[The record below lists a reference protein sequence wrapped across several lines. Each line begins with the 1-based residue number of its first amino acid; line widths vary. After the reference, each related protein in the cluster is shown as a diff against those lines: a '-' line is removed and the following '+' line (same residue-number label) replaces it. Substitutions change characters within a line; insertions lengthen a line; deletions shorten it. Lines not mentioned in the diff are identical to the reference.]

1 MAKKKV
7 CTACGEDKRPT
18 IDFYLSRSKLYKF
31 NDGRMPICKECL
43 SKLFK
48 ELQAKYSDEVK
59 ALYHLC
65 MLFDIYF
72 DKDLVTKSS
81 NMENFSDEDNLLK
94 SYMKNVNSL
103 NQYKFKD
110 SMSSDCIVL
119 DDNLINVKMDETEE
133 DNEIEEEL
141 SISITPKIRRRWGK
155 GYTDE
160 EYEDLEYFYEEY
172 KNNLD
177 HEDDFMK
184 LELIQEMCTIKFIRD
199 KAKRNGD
206 YKTAREYSDL
216 LSKKMADANLKP
228 SQQKILGEAD
238 DDTFGMKL
246 LAYERDKPV
255 PEVLPEYKDV
265 DKFWG
270 YLVKNMIKPFAN
282 ALGLANGEYSIEEGS
297 DNIIVDDKVKD
308 ALKVNHNED

>member
-1 MAKKKV
+1 MATSRKR

-72 DKDLVTKSS
+72 DKDLVAKSS
-81 NMENFSDEDNLLK
+81 NMEKFSSDDNLLK

-119 DDNLINVKMDETEE
+119 DDNLIKEEKENIEE
-133 DNEIEEEL
+133 DIYEEREMTPEL
-141 SISITPKIRRRWGK
+141 KKLCLKRWGSGYSDEDYLYLEDNYAEFYEAYAHDTPAERMLLMNITKTLLEGEKSRKSGDKK
-155 GYTDE
+155 GYENMLKLVSSMLTDAA
-160 EYEDLEYFYEEY
+160 
-172 KNNLD
+172 
-177 HEDDFMK
+177 
-184 LELIQEMCTIKFIRD
+184 I
-199 KAKRNGD
+199 
-206 YKTAREYSDL
+206 
-216 LSKKMADANLKP
+216 KP
-228 SQQKILGEAD
+228 SQKKTMGDEVGECFGVFIENLEKNEPVNEAIDEFADVDNIGKLIDRQFVKNFAKVFGLVGD
-238 DDTFGMKL
+238 DD
-246 LAYERDKPV
+246 E
-255 PEVLPEYKDV
+255 
-265 DKFWG
+265 
-270 YLVKNMIKPFAN
+270 
-282 ALGLANGEYSIEEGS
+282 
-297 DNIIVDDKVKD
+297 
-308 ALKVNHNED
+308 NED

>member
-1 MAKKKV
+1 MAKSKKI
-7 CTACGEDKRPT
+7 CTACGEEKAPNAG
-18 IDFYLSRSKLYKF
+18 FYLSRSKLYKF

-119 DDNLINVKMDETEE
+119 DDNLIKEEKENIEE
-133 DNEIEEEL
+133 DIYEEREMTPEL
-141 SISITPKIRRRWGK
+141 KKLCLKRWGSGYSDEDYLYLEDNYAEFYEAYAHDTPAERMLLMNITKTLLEGEKSRKSGDKK
-155 GYTDE
+155 GYENMLKLVSSMLTDAA
-160 EYEDLEYFYEEY
+160 
-172 KNNLD
+172 
-177 HEDDFMK
+177 
-184 LELIQEMCTIKFIRD
+184 I
-199 KAKRNGD
+199 
-206 YKTAREYSDL
+206 
-216 LSKKMADANLKP
+216 KP
-228 SQQKILGEAD
+228 SQKKTMGDEVGECFGVFIENLEKNEPVNEAIDEFADVDNIGKLIDRQFVKNFAKVFGLAGD
-238 DDTFGMKL
+238 DD
-246 LAYERDKPV
+246 E
-255 PEVLPEYKDV
+255 
-265 DKFWG
+265 
-270 YLVKNMIKPFAN
+270 
-282 ALGLANGEYSIEEGS
+282 
-297 DNIIVDDKVKD
+297 
-308 ALKVNHNED
+308 NED

>member
-1 MAKKKV
+1 MAKSKKI
-7 CTACGEDKRPT
+7 CTACGEGKAPNAG
-18 IDFYLSRSKLYKF
+18 FYLSRSKLYKF

-119 DDNLINVKMDETEE
+119 DDSLINVEKENIEE
-133 DNEIEEEL
+133 DNEIEE
-141 SISITPKIRRRWGK
+141 ISFQVDNKMKTRWGASLPVEDYMFLENK
-155 GYTDE
+155 YKEFTDV
-160 EYEDLEYFYEEY
+160 YECRTPAQRLIFEQIAKCLLRGEKALKKDNDVAFE
-172 KNNLD
+172 KMNNMVSKLMTD
-177 HEDDFMK
+177 GNIKPIQEASVAEDDTATWGK
-184 LELIQEMCTIKFIRD
+184 WINLIEQERPI
-199 KAKRNGD
+199 
-206 YKTAREYSDL
+206 
-216 LSKKMADANLKP
+216 
-228 SQQKILGEAD
+228 GEPCEQ
-238 DDTFGMKL
+238 F
-246 LAYERDKPV
+246 
-255 PEVLPEYKDV
+255 KDV
-265 DKFWG
+265 DKISSYITKWFTRQMQRVFDLSTG
-270 YLVKNMIKPFAN
+270 DDD
-282 ALGLANGEYSIEEGS
+282 
-297 DNIIVDDKVKD
+297 DNQ
-308 ALKVNHNED
+308 N